1 MSKRSAKRKP
11 ITRVEPDVKLGLTA
25 EQVEERRQNGYA
37 NVVILPMVREPG
49 RGDAFREGKKYLA

>member
-1 MSKRSAKRKP
+1 MMFLATSGH
-11 ITRVEPDVKLGLTA
+11 LWL
-25 EQVEERRQNGYA
+25 QNGYA